1 MVPLKSVFDGIFPG
15 FQNDSLLSASLEN
28 PFVRSM
34 SSTRFS
40 SSSKSIS
47 PFKIGLSGRSVLLGP
62 PCHMSMQAGLFLWC
76 QLTKP
81 QCVQA
86 LKLVKLQIWV
96 SKRPKM
102 AKNAVF
108 LLFKR
113 KQKQTSG
120 LVTLFHTCGS
130 LLRQNRAKSGQYGA
144 GALVQAAPALSSR
157 RRR

>member
-15 FQNDSLLSASLEN
+15 FQNGSLLSASLEN

-40 SSSKSIS
+40 PSSKSIS

-62 PCHMSMQAGLFLWC
+62 PCHMSMQAGLFFWC

-86 LKLVKLQIWV
+86 LKLVKLQLWAW
-96 SKRPKM
+96 KQPKV
-102 AKNAVF
+102 AKNTSF
-108 LLFKR
+108 PLFKR
-113 KQKQTSG
+113 KQKQTSD
-120 LVTLFHTCGS
+120 LVILFHTCGS
-130 LLRQNRAKSGQYGA
+130 LLRQNRAK
-144 GALVQAAPALSSR
+144 QASTGRARLFR
-157 RRR
+157 QRQL